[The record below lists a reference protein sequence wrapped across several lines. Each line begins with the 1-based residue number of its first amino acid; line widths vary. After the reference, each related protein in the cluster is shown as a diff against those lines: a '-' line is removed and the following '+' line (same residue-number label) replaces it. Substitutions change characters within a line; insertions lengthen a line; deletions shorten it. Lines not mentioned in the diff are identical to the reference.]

1 MNPDTKQTTVKNGK
15 PAKKLTPKQR
25 KALKVYAETGNKTE
39 AARAAGYSDPNANA
53 TRVFD
58 HPEMQGAV
66 VEIFKQLGVTETEL
80 LHPIKLALN
89 AKRKEKVV
97 ETRKVKDGLFEME
110 RPVEITKEVPDI
122 ELRLQGTAL
131 GTKLLGLD
139 RGDPEY
145 GKKMYLAGAESA
157 SQACVQ
163 LLKKLEPYLSPEANE
178 MLDIGILEMGTA
190 DQRTEEHGCS

>member
-1 MNPDTKQTTVKNGK
+1 MGTAKKTTVKHGNS
-15 PAKKLTPKQR
+15 AEKLTPKQR
-25 KALKVYAETGNKTE
+25 TALKAYAETGNKTE
-39 AARAAGYSDPNANA
+39 AARVAGYSDPNANA

-58 HPEMQGAV
+58 HPEMQSAV

-110 RPVEITKEVPDI
+110 RPVEVTKEVPDI

-145 GKKMYLAGAESA
+145 GKKMFEAGAKSA
-157 SQACVQ
+157 TQSCARL
-163 LLKKLEPYLSPEANE
+163 LLKLKPHLSSEALEV
-178 MLDIGILEMGTA
+178 LESEVRGMAAAGDLTT
-190 DQRTEEHGCS
+190 QP

>member
-1 MNPDTKQTTVKNGK
+1 MKTEKKRTTVKHGDS
-15 PAKKLTPKQR
+15 AAKLTPKQR
-25 KALKVYAETGNKTE
+25 TALKVYAETGNKTE

-58 HPEMQGAV
+58 RMEMQNAV
-66 VEIFKQLGVTETEL
+66 TEIFKQLGVTEAEL

-97 ETRKVKDGLFEME
+97 ETRKVKEGLFEIE
-110 RPVEITKEVPDI
+110 RPVEVMKEVPDI

-145 GKKMYLAGAESA
+145 GKKMYVAGAESA
-157 SQACVQ
+157 SRACAE
-163 LLKKLEPYLSPEANE
+163 LIKKLEPYLGPEAKEVLEN
-178 MLDIGILEMGTA
+178 GIRDMATA
-190 DQRTEEHGCS
+190 Q